1 MVGIIYLESQTFET
15 VHVIL
20 QIKMQ
25 TYGIAVWQDSVLTSD
40 NNIRIFGQHC
50 SWSHL
55 QFCFISHLSINH
67 GNAHSLSH
75 IIYYPP
81 LSFSCS
87 TLHLLFSFSFIQII
101 ICSRVWEICYR
112 LSSEPANKHWSNE
125 TGLGFCLVAWL
136 VLLVSVFLVNID
148 RGYPDLHHLLWC

>member
-50 SWSHL
+50 LKASSSSHL
-55 QFCFISHLSINH
+55 QICFISHFVH
-67 GNAHSLSH
+67 
-75 IIYYPP
+75 
-81 LSFSCS
+81 
-87 TLHLLFSFSFIQII
+87 
-101 ICSRVWEICYR
+101 
-112 LSSEPANKHWSNE
+112 
-125 TGLGFCLVAWL
+125 
-136 VLLVSVFLVNID
+136 
-148 RGYPDLHHLLWC
+148 